1 MQIIG
6 IIASREEKNEIINI
20 INYISVGQR
29 AKYLGQLGKLR
40 QEEEKNLDKLIE
52 EVKNE

>member
-6 IIASREEKNEIINI
+6 IITSKEEKNEIISI
-20 INYISVGQR
+20 ISYISVGQR
-29 AKYLGQLGKLR
+29 AKYLGQQGKLR

-52 EVKNE
+52 ELKK